1 MGNMEYRN
9 TGIQEYMIAATLI
22 GSMLLLVGD
31 SMHESDWGIWII
43 GAGIL
48 VLLGVVFY
56 TINRQLS

>member
-1 MGNMEYRN
+1 MGNM
-9 TGIQEYMIAATLI
+9 EYMIAATLI